1 MGFNNSII
9 FQWGNLFN
17 VSVGTTITVTYSIA
31 CKLSYPMAMCS
42 VDGKFLS
49 CAYRL
54 STSFQLTYGAIN
66 NVGSNA
72 NIQWMSIGY
81 T

>member
-1 MGFNNSII
+1 MVINNSII

-31 CKLSYPMAMCS
+31 CKLSYPMAMCNINT
-42 VDGKFLS
+42 KFVS
-49 CAYRL
+49 CNFRGT
-54 STSFQLTYGAIN
+54 TSFGLTYSSLDGT
-66 NVGSNA
+66 GTKA